1 MMVAMFSV
9 EVPHDFLQV
18 SVYDDAADFS
28 DDGLIGVRMTMRSVL
43 MRWKM

>member
-9 EVPHDFLQV
+9 DVPHDFLQV
-18 SVYDDAADFS
+18 SVYDDASGFS
-28 DDGLIGVRMTMRSVL
+28 DGGLVGVRMTVRSVL

>member
-9 EVPHDFLQV
+9 DVSHDFLQV
-18 SVYDDAADFS
+18 SVYDDASGFS
-28 DDGLIGVRMTMRSVL
+28 DDGLVGVRMTVCSVL